1 MTQAGSNLS
10 DSELEFLDEQLK
22 ARMGIQSGLI
32 AKAWTDENFKQELLS
47 DPKGVIER
55 ELGTELA
62 DGIQVQVIEETP
74 TTLYLSIPVKPTAGA
89 EGELSDE
96 ELEAVA
102 GGSIKGSI
110 VNSVWGGI
118 KGCISKGC

>member
-1 MTQAGSNLS
+1 MTQAGSHPS

-22 ARMGIQSGLI
+22 ARLGIQSALI
-32 AKAWTDENFKQELLS
+32 AKAWTDEEFKQELLS

-62 DGIQVQVIEETP
+62 DGVQVQILEETP
-74 TTLYLSIPVKPTAGA
+74 TTFYLSIPVKPSVGV

-102 GGSIKGSI
+102 GGLSKPPKSIF
-110 VNSVWGGI
+110 GGF
-118 KGCISKGC
+118 KGCLRF

>member
-1 MTQAGSNLS
+1 MTQAGSLPS

-22 ARMGIQSGLI
+22 ARLGIQSALI
-32 AKAWTDENFKQELLS
+32 AKAWTDEEFKQELLS

-62 DGIQVQVIEETP
+62 DDVEIQVIEETP
-74 TTLYLSIPVKPTAGA
+74 TTFYLSIPVKPSAGV

-102 GGSIKGSI
+102 GGKSIEI
-110 VNSVWGGI
+110 SV
-118 KGCISKGC
+118 KVKF

>member
-1 MTQAGSNLS
+1 MTQAESNHS

-22 ARMGIQSGLI
+22 ARLGIQSTLI
-32 AKAWTDENFKQELLS
+32 AKAWTDEEFKQELLS
-47 DPKGVIER
+47 NPKGVIER

-62 DGIQVQVIEETP
+62 DNIQIQILEETP
-74 TTLYLSIPVKPTAGA
+74 STFYLSIPVKPAIGV

-102 GGSIKGSI
+102 GGKGGKLIRSLF
-110 VNSVWGGI
+110 GGV
-118 KGCISKGC
+118 KGCLGL

>member
-1 MTQAGSNLS
+1 MTQAGSFPS

-22 ARMGIQSGLI
+22 SRLGIQSTLI
-32 AKAWTDENFKQELLS
+32 AKCWTDEEFKQELLS
-47 DPKGVIER
+47 DPKAVIER

-62 DGIQVQVIEETP
+62 DSVQIQVLEETP
-74 TTLYLSIPVKPTAGA
+74 TTFYLSIPVKPSAGV

-102 GGSIKGSI
+102 GGSWKKKVIK
-110 VNSVWGGI
+110 SVWGGI
-118 KGCISKGC
+118 KGCLGL

>member
-1 MTQAGSNLS
+1 MTQAGSHPS

-22 ARMGIQSGLI
+22 ARMAIQSSLVAKSWLDESFKEELI
-32 AKAWTDENFKQELLS
+32 S

-62 DGIQVQVIEETP
+62 DDVEIQVIEETP
-74 TTLYLSIPVKPTAGA
+74 TTFYLSIPVKPSAGV

-102 GGSIKGSI
+102 GGKSIEI
-110 VNSVWGGI
+110 SV
-118 KGCISKGC
+118 KVEC